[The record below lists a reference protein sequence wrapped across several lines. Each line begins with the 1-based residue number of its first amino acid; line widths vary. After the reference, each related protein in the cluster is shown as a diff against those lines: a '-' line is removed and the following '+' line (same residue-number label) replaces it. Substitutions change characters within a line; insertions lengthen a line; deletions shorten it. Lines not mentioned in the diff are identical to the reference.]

1 MEKLQSTKD
10 NFMQIINNDQYGFN
24 KQIEDRM
31 KNNDTKITYEMVDEI
46 PTSPANKRAI
56 WQSVKIVKEI
66 TKIMKSE
73 PKNIYVEFAREEVY
87 CGSHNIVGVNEKHVF
102 QIMHSGVIQGSKFHH
117 KRSDGK
123 DDQPSKCTGDH
134 SQLQHSG
141 SVSSGF
147 FQVSFSHD
155 LPKKNGSRTC
165 NGKTE
170 YRANV
175 PHHSNQGISGN
186 RVSAKV
192 SQDYRIHGKSN
203 APGQVVSKCRK

>member
-73 PKNIYVEFAREEVY
+73 PKNIYVEFAREEQKKKVRKDN
-87 CGSHNIVGVNEKHVF
+87 SRRNENV
-102 QIMHSGVIQGSKFHH
+102 
-117 KRSDGK
+117 KR
-123 DDQPSKCTGDH
+123 
-134 SQLQHSG
+134 L
-141 SVSSGF
+141 
-147 FQVSFSHD
+147 
-155 LPKKNGSRTC
+155 
-165 NGKTE
+165 
-170 YRANV
+170 
-175 PHHSNQGISGN
+175 
-186 RVSAKV
+186 
-192 SQDYRIHGKSN
+192 
-203 APGQVVSKCRK
+203 